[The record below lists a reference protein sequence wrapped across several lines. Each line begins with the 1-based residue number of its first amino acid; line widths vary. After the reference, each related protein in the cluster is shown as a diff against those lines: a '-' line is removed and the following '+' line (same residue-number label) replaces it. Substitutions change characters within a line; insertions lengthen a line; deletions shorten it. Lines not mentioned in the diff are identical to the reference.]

1 MKKSMLLII
10 SLFAG
15 LFSAFAQEVPD
26 TVRVIAYWNLGDK
39 YHYQVEE
46 SQFKVNNRT
55 DTVDVRKSAH
65 LLTLEVIEA
74 TDTTYRVRVFSDDYQ
89 DSDYDRSAM
98 VDDLT
103 DQFGN
108 LPFEF
113 VTDELGVFNRVIISE
128 EDWLTVYPIL
138 DSVVDSMTEGKE
150 LKDEEREK
158 IRQMVRAMYPKER
171 IEQLYA
177 EEFSPLLQFH
187 GLWLIP
193 GEEVEYETEAPSVFG
208 DGSVVKMNGR
218 FWADE
223 ELTDDYSVVVRDE
236 MEADE
241 EDMRKYLGVFFGKAF
256 DAITEDESTREE
268 LNSMLE
274 KAEITVLQSV
284 DEEIHLSSGWP
295 IFFRHEKYVHVKG
308 IEENQEQEQVTTK
321 TVSIILED

>member
-65 LLTLEVIEA
+65 LLTSEVIEA

-187 GLWLIP
+187 GLWMIP

-321 TVSIILED
+321 SVSIILED

>member
-187 GLWLIP
+187 GLWMIP

>member
-321 TVSIILED
+321 SVSIILED

>member
-1 MKKSMLLII
+1 MKKSILLII

-15 LFSAFAQEVPD
+15 LFSAFAQEKPD
-26 TVRVIAYWNLGDK
+26 TVQIIAYWNMGDK

-55 DTVDVRKSAH
+55 DTVDVQKSAH

-74 TDTTYRVRVFSDDYQ
+74 TDTTYRVRVFSDDFQ

-98 VDDLT
+98 LDGLT

-113 VTDELGVFNRVIISE
+113 VTDELGVFDRVIISD
-128 EDWLTVYPIL
+128 EDWQTVYPVL
-138 DSVVDSMTEGKE
+138 DSIVDSMTEGKE
-150 LKDEEREK
+150 LKDEEKEK
-158 IRQMVRAMYPKER
+158 IKQMVRAMYPKER
-171 IEQLYA
+171 IEQIYA

-187 GLWLIP
+187 GLWMIP
-193 GEEVEYETEAPSVFG
+193 GEEVEYVTETPSVFG
-208 DGSVVKMNGR
+208 DDSVIKMNGH

-236 MEADE
+236 SEADE

-256 DAITEDESTREE
+256 DALTEDESTREE

-295 IFFRHEKYVHVKG
+295 IFFKYEKYVHVKG
-308 IEENQEQEQVTTK
+308 IEENQEQEQVKTK

>member
-187 GLWLIP
+187 GLWMIP

-321 TVSIILED
+321 SVSIILED